1 MGTSINTSV
10 MIREH
15 KLLIDKQCPMCQVYG
30 RAFVKTGLLDEDS
43 ICAYQETPLS
53 SNIQVDFD
61 RAKDEIALYDSKS
74 GKTTY
79 GLHTLVKI
87 ISHKYPFLNS
97 MLNSNIIFKP
107 LNLLYK
113 FISSNRKVIAPSR
126 PLAGDARVCE
136 PSFSLAN
143 RIAYI
148 VFVALVTAVIVNA
161 YTSHLFP
168 HFGWKSDIKTELM
181 ICFGQVLWQGMAIS
195 FIDNKNRMNYLGN
208 MSTVSM
214 IGGILLLPL
223 LLVLSFSTP
232 PLPVL
237 LVLFFMVISVM
248 FFEHIRRCKLLNI
261 SLWMTVSWVSFRTVA
276 LAILIFTKEFL

>member
-1 MGTSINTSV
+1 

-53 SNIQVDFD
+53 SDIQVDFD
-61 RAKDEIALYDSKS
+61 KARDEIALYDSNS
-74 GKTTY
+74 GKTSY

-87 ISHKYPFLNS
+87 ISQEHPFMNR
-97 MLNSNIIFKP
+97 MLNRNIIFKP
-107 LNLLYK
+107 LNVLYK
-113 FISSNRKVIAPSR
+113 FISSNRKVIAPSK
-126 PLAGDARVCE
+126 PIDGDPRVCE
-136 PSFSLAN
+136 PSYSLSN

-148 VFVALVTAVIVNA
+148 IFVALVTAVIVNA
-161 YTSHLFP
+161 YTFHLFP
-168 HFGWKSDIKTELM
+168 HFGWTSDIKTELM
-181 ICFGQVLWQGMAIS
+181 ICFGQVLWQGIAIS
-195 FIDNKNRMNYLGN
+195 LIDIKNRMNYLGN

-223 LLVLSFSTP
+223 LLILSFIAP

-237 LVLFFMVISVM
+237 LFLFFMVIGIM

-276 LAILIFTKEFL
+276 LAILIYTKEFL